1 MAALRFSPACPWK
14 RAGRC
19 RRALV
24 LIADDQVLVR
34 AGFRMILESQADI
47 EVIGEAADGDGALG
61 LARDLQPDVIL
72 MDIRMPGL
80 DGIAATRALAQA
92 QVSRAKVI
100 ILTTYELDEY
110 LFDALQ
116 AGASGFL
123 LKDVVPEELIRG
135 VRVVADGGALL
146 APSVT
151 QTLIAAFA
159 GQARRAR
166 PEPVS
171 LRCLTPRERE
181 ILTLIGSGL
190 TNTQIAADLFI
201 SENTVKTHVSR
212 VFDKLG
218 VHERVQAV
226 IIAYDTGLV
235 APHTRAEPRVVSMAW
250 LGIRRG

>member
-1 MAALRFSPACPWK
+1 MTVR
-14 RAGRC
+14 
-19 RRALV
+19 V
-24 LIADDQVLVR
+24 VIADDQALVR
-34 AGFRMILESQADI
+34 AGFRLILDSQPDI
-47 EVIGEAADGDGALG
+47 DVVGEAADGAAAVS
-61 LARDLQPDVIL
+61 LAGQLQPDVIL

-80 DGIAATRALAQA
+80 DGIAATRQLTESGTSQ
-92 QVSRAKVI
+92 SRII

-110 LFDALQ
+110 LFDALE

-151 QTLIAAFA
+151 KTLIGTFA
-159 GQARRAR
+159 GRPRRASGAG
-166 PEPVS
+166 VS
-171 LRCLTPRERE
+171 LSTLTPRETE
-181 ILTLIGSGL
+181 ILTLIGTGL
-190 TNTQIAADLFI
+190 TNAQIAASVFI
-201 SENTVKTHVSR
+201 TENTVKTHVAR

-235 APHTRAEPRVVSMAW
+235 TPNTAPGHP
-250 LGIRRG
+250 

>member
-1 MAALRFSPACPWK
+1 VTVR
-14 RAGRC
+14 
-19 RRALV
+19 V
-24 LIADDQVLVR
+24 LIADDQALVR
-34 AGFRMILESQADI
+34 AGFRMILESQADL
-47 EVIGEAADGDGALG
+47 EVIGEAADGEGALG

-80 DGIAATRALAQA
+80 DGIAATRALTES

-123 LKDVVPEELIRG
+123 LKDVVPEELVRG
-135 VRVVADGGALL
+135 VRVVAAGGALL

-159 GQARRAR
+159 GQSRRVR
-166 PEPVS
+166 PAVS

-181 ILTLIGSGL
+181 ILTLIGTGL

-235 APHTRAEPRVVSMAW
+235 APHTRAEPT
-250 LGIRRG
+250 

>member
-1 MAALRFSPACPWK
+1 VTIRV
-14 RAGRC
+14 
-19 RRALV
+19 LV
-24 LIADDQVLVR
+24 ADDQALVR
-34 AGFRMILESQADI
+34 AGFAMILESQADI
-47 EVIGEAADGDGALG
+47 EVTGEAADGAAAVR
-61 LARDLQPDVIL
+61 LAREQRPDVIL

-80 DGIAATRALAQA
+80 DGIAATRELAGPGEDQP
-92 QVSRAKVI
+92 RII

-110 LFDALQ
+110 LFEALQ

-135 VRVVADGGALL
+135 VRVVAAGGALL

-159 GQARRAR
+159 GAPRLA
-166 PEPVS
+166 PGAAVS
-171 LRCLTPRERE
+171 LSGLTPRERE
-181 ILTLIGSGL
+181 ILTLVGTGRS
-190 TNTQIAADLFI
+190 NTQIAAELFI
-201 SENTVKTHVSR
+201 SENTVKTHVGR

-235 APHTRAEPRVVSMAW
+235 TPHGGP
-250 LGIRRG
+250 GG